1 MTRPTDI
8 QPRPISRRG
17 WFVLVA
23 SLVIVLAALITVIT
37 LYNAEG
43 GSRVASQLTASNTS
57 GIIVTVQPVSVDSTK
72 NQSTVRLALEASG
85 SDLVDDR
92 GRLKQNTRIQM
103 VSFNGANEVKYV
115 AGDSLGEF
123 EVQVGLDGEEAR
135 YPFDRHVGSFAVTAD
150 SYLKNKD
157 GSLESTGD
165 IPVGLQGT
173 GGVNGWDTT
182 FDLGAEMTPVAQGVL
197 QFQRAFSTQAFALVI
212 LASTTVLTLLA
223 LVMSILVFTRRRAVE
238 AALISW
244 TAALLFALPL
254 LRTYMPNSPPVGAAI
269 DAYIFLWVVVAAII
283 STVLMVLGWNGQRRD
298 ELRAQQGGQ

>member
-1 MTRPTDI
+1 MTKPVDI
-8 QPRPISRRG
+8 RPRPISRRG
-17 WFVLVA
+17 WVVLAVA
-23 SLVIVLAALITVIT
+23 VALVLAALVTVIT

-43 GSRVASQLTASNTS
+43 GSRIASQLGTSNVP
-57 GIIVTVQPVSVDSTK
+57 GIIVTVEPVSVDSTK
-72 NQSTVRLALEASG
+72 NQTMVRMAMDATG

-92 GRLKQNTRIQM
+92 GRLKQNTRVQM

-115 AGDSLGEF
+115 AGDTLGEF

-150 SYLKNKD
+150 SYVKNKD

-182 FDLGAEMTPVAQGVL
+182 FDLGTDMNTVAQGVL

-212 LASTTVLTLLA
+212 LVSTTVLTMLS
-223 LVMSILVFTRRRAVE
+223 LVISILVFTRRREIE

-254 LRTYMPNSPPVGAAI
+254 LRTYMPNSPPVGASI
-269 DAYIFLWVVVAAII
+269 DAYVFLWVVVAAII

-298 ELRAQQGGQ
+298 ALRARQDGR